1 MAILS
6 DFVRIVGDNNIV
18 IGDGNNEDGFT
29 RSFRTAG
36 RLANRSAFIT
46 FMVRGMTVAND
57 NADVFVNDKKIGVLF
72 NANGGNSNHWQTQ
85 TVSMAGSDL
94 NDGEN
99 VLRVGAVPN
108 PTGNDNFDDF
118 TIRNVY
124 CHFHQES

>member
-6 DFVRIVGDNNIV
+6 DFVRIVGDNNIR
-18 IGDGNNEDGFT
+18 IGDGSNENGFT

-46 FMVRGMTVAND
+46 FMVKGMTVSND
-57 NADVFVNDKKIGVLF
+57 DADVFVNDKRVGVLF
-72 NANGGNSNHWQTQ
+72 NANGGNRNHWQTQ

-94 NDGEN
+94 NDGDN
-99 VLRVGAVPN
+99 VLRVGSVPN
-108 PTGNDNFDDF
+108 PTGSDDFDDF